1 MILQYFKK
9 KENTEKKIAQ
19 KYYVNILN
27 KVQHLI
33 KENSFFIEKNYNTS
47 FEMTSLFVII
57 LIKKNISEKNNKY
70 KLINDYIIST
80 FIDDLDES
88 LRRLGIGD
96 MSIGK
101 YVKSYVK
108 KFYFRIK
115 NFPQYDDLQNT
126 KIIEDYLKIIKIVK
140 HDQYSSASNIIVEEI
155 KNITK

>member
-140 HDQYSSASNIIVEEI
+140 DDQYSSASNIIVEEI